1 MEFVE
6 VVLVKGTVGTEVSLE
21 PMSKTNV
28 IPKISARQAAIEK
41 TIRWLFFLGASL
53 AAAASA
59 MMVSSTSE
67 SARMKFSSFFINNS
81 FPSPAQSVIPSARRW
96 SLSSSR
102 ILKSAVLILL
112 SPAFSALAISSTE
125 SKKK

>member
-1 MEFVE
+1 MVIGVVFGVGFAVEVMGSLGVVWGIFDMEFVE

-67 SARMKFSSFFINNS
+67 SARMKLCSFFMNNS
-81 FPSPAQSVIPSARRW
+81 FPYP
-96 SLSSSR
+96 
-102 ILKSAVLILL
+102 LKV
-112 SPAFSALAISSTE
+112 
-125 SKKK
+125 